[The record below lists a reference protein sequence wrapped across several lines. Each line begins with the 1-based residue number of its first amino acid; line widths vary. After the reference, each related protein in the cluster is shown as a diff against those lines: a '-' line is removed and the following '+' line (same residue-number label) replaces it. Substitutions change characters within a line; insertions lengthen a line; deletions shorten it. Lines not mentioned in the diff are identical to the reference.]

1 MPNTLRWTER
11 RNRRSERLA
20 SQPTPL
26 RSIAAS
32 LTQAAR
38 RALAEPFMLAVERT
52 SIELER
58 LPVELNGFRI
68 VQLSDIHHSPFT
80 GTQQIER
87 AIETANGLE
96 PDIIALTGDYV
107 SHERS
112 YAVPCAELMGRLRA
126 RHGVFAVLGNHDH
139 WTDAALIADLFRAE
153 GIRVLINEGMRF
165 ELNGGS
171 FWLAGVDDTMVGQED
186 LPLALAG
193 SGADEM
199 KLFLVHNPIILRR
212 AARAGVD
219 LVLSGHTHGG
229 QVTLR
234 SEKSASGLPRRRL
247 LKGLGRQGRTQIYVT
262 RGLGTVVLP
271 IRYGC
276 PPEVSLLELHRV

>member
-11 RNRRSERLA
+11 RNRRTQRLA
-20 SQPTPL
+20 TEPTPL

-52 SIELER
+52 SIGIER

-80 GTQQIER
+80 GTRQIER

-126 RHGVFAVLGNHDH
+126 RYGVFAVLGNHDH
-139 WTDAALIADLFRAE
+139 WTDAALIADLFRSK
-153 GIRVLINEGMRF
+153 GICMLINEGMRF
-165 ELNGGS
+165 EKDGAS

-186 LPLALAG
+186 L
-193 SGADEM
+193 
-199 KLFLVHNPIILRR
+199 
-212 AARAGVD
+212 
-219 LVLSGHTHGG
+219 
-229 QVTLR
+229 
-234 SEKSASGLPRRRL
+234 
-247 LKGLGRQGRTQIYVT
+247 
-262 RGLGTVVLP
+262 
-271 IRYGC
+271 
-276 PPEVSLLELHRV
+276 